1 MTQPTVTLNDL
12 ITTRLTEIA
21 EDAWENHR
29 VMRITGENG
38 RIIQLGS
45 GAVWE
50 QWSCEADHGSG
61 PCHEPLLTLD
71 QAATLVGQPVDFCLV
86 NPAMAAIEMT
96 VLDADFGFQ
105 LTELYHLSDV
115 VTEFKKAQG

>member
-1 MTQPTVTLNDL
+1 MDRETIALNEF
-12 ITTRLTEIA
+12 IGNRIQEIA

-38 RIIQLGS
+38 RVIQLGS

-50 QWSCEADHGSG
+50 RWTCEADHGFG

-71 QAATLVGQPVDFCLV
+71 QAATLVGQPVDFCLIS
-86 NPAMAAIEMT
+86 PAMTPIEIQ
-96 VLDADFGFQ
+96 VLDESYGFQ

>member
-12 ITTRLTEIA
+12 IATRLTEIA

-29 VMRITGENG
+29 VMRISGENG
-38 RIIQLGS
+38 RVITLGS
-45 GAVWE
+45 SAVWE
-50 QWSCEADHGSG
+50 HWSCEADHGYG
-61 PCHEPLLTLD
+61 ACHEPLLTID

-86 NPAMAAIEMT
+86 HPEKAPIEMT
-96 VLDADFGFQ
+96 VLDASYGFQ
-105 LTELYHLSDV
+105 ITELYHLSDV

>member
-1 MTQPTVTLNDL
+1 MTQPTITLNDL
-12 ITTRLTEIA
+12 IRTRLAEIA

-29 VMRITGENG
+29 VMRIPGEDG
-38 RIIQLGS
+38 RVIQLGS

-50 QWSCEADHGSG
+50 RWCCEADHGFG
-61 PCHEPLLTLD
+61 PCHEPLLSID
-71 QAATLVGQPVDFCLV
+71 QTATLVGQPVDFCLLF
-86 NPAMAAIEMT
+86 PEKAPIEMT
-96 VLDADFGFQ
+96 VLDSSYGFQ